1 MLVGHQTAGWL
12 VLLVAP
18 GLNHDTSPKAR
29 GTKRPPELF
38 MESTKY
44 SFCATMRV
52 TPMIMC

>member
-1 MLVGHQTAGWL
+1 MLVGDQTAGWL
-12 VLLVAP
+12 VLLGAP

-44 SFCATMRV
+44 SPLFVPQCV
-52 TPMIMC
+52 

>member
-12 VLLVAP
+12 VLLGAP

-29 GTKRPPELF
+29 ACTKRPPELF

-44 SFCATMRV
+44 SPLFVPQCV
-52 TPMIMC
+52 